1 VPVHAWSLNDEKFKA
16 AVIDLL
22 KCTSDVNL
30 QCNYVSDGFGDVEL
44 AGLGVPPIALTDGTS
59 PGAELLFKHCLH
71 EVKALFESQVYLK
84 NPNVTEAAAARL
96 QA

>member
-59 PGAELLFKHCLH
+59 PGAELLFKHCLD
-71 EVKALFESQVYLK
+71 ALLMVSQ
-84 NPNVTEAAAARL
+84 PDVTPLL
-96 QA
+96 QQCLHLLIVV